1 MSERGCRSLAKQ
13 EKNYWSGIGGEP
25 PTIRLIFVSKREK
38 LGREKD
44 FFRGVIFAP
53 LRGFWTLV
61 RQVTYV
67 QLA

>member
-38 LGREKD
+38 LGRE
-44 FFRGVIFAP
+44 RIF
-53 LRGFWTLV
+53 LEE
-61 RQVTYV
+61 
-67 QLA
+67 